1 MLLLQ
6 QMACRSP
13 NKRSKRL
20 NKLFSEFDKLEPKN
34 DKRRKRLNGC
44 LPFFSYILRLCM
56 KYMHDKGWTN
66 IRDHPSILVKGK
78 TIYKKKSIRNFI
90 LW

>member
-1 MLLLQ
+1 
-6 QMACRSP
+6 MACRSP

-44 LPFFSYILRLCM
+44 LPFFSYIYTSLM
-56 KYMHDKGWTN
+56 YEVHA
-66 IRDHPSILVKGK
+66 
-78 TIYKKKSIRNFI
+78 
-90 LW
+90 